1 MKKKTFIISKDDCFC
16 GYFGYIGPDKQVCGN
31 S

>member
-1 MKKKTFIISKDDCFC
+1 MKKKTLLYLKMIAFD